1 MTTTVAFDIG
11 GVIVNK
17 ISRVPYNESLISI
30 KLYVEKLKPSN
41 VYILSKAKNKWIK
54 NNLELFDK
62 IDFYNKTGIIP
73 ENVIFVDEYI
83 DKQTVC
89 NKLGINY
96 MIDDSIKVIRYMQY
110 IDTIPIWF
118 GNNNLLVEN
127 LTYIN
132 APKWKSIRKFLQK
145 ISKN

>member
-30 KLYVEKLKPSN
+30 KLYVEKLKPIN
-41 VYILSKAKNKWIK
+41 VYILSKAKNKWIT

-73 ENVIFVDEYI
+73 KNVIFL
-83 DKQTVC
+83 
-89 NKLGINY
+89 NN
-96 MIDDSIKVIRYMQY
+96 
-110 IDTIPIWF
+110 DTI
-118 GNNNLLVEN
+118 
-127 LTYIN
+127 
-132 APKWKSIRKFLQK
+132 
-145 ISKN
+145 SK

>member
-17 ISRVPYNESLISI
+17 ISRIPYKESLISI

-41 VYILSKAKNKWIK
+41 VYILSKAKNKWIT

-62 IDFYNKTGIIP
+62 IDFYNKTGIISK
-73 ENVIFVDEYI
+73 NVIFVDE
-83 DKQTVC
+83 
-89 NKLGINY
+89 
-96 MIDDSIKVIRYMQY
+96 Y

-127 LTYIN
+127 LNYIN
-132 APKWKSIRKFLQK
+132 APKWKSIRKILQK

>member
-118 GNNNLLVEN
+118 GNNNLSVEN
-127 LTYIN
+127 LKYIN
-132 APKWKSIRKFLQK
+132 APKWKSIRKILQK